1 MFPQFTL
8 LPQLLMLFS
17 AHFFYTPM
25 AEFQTKKRGRA
36 VEAGFRHLFRNR
48 KDLPGNDI
56 DLTSALQTRLSAAA
70 IFASHSP
77 VGG

>member
-1 MFPQFTL
+1 
-8 LPQLLMLFS
+8 MLFS
-17 AHFFYTPM
+17 AHFFYTPI

-36 VEAGFRHLFRNR
+36 GAAGFRHLFPSRTN
-48 KDLPGNDI
+48 LPGNDI
-56 DLTSALQTRLSAAA
+56 DLTPTLQTRLGAVA